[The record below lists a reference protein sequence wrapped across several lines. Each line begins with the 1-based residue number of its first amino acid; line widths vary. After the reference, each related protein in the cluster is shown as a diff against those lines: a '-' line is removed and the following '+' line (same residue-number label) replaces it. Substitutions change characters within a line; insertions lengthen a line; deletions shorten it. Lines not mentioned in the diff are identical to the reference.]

1 MHFCKTYFFTQ
12 NAFDKAENMNKQR
25 LSYHFFI
32 ALIAALCVIVGCK
45 SKKDLPAD
53 EPQQLVQDVTA
64 NEDSVEED
72 STNAQEIV
80 PIPPKKA
87 DELFDDFA
95 FTFMKN
101 KKFQKMRIKFPLP
114 YSVDGEK
121 QQITEK
127 QWQYDSMYSSYEM
140 YTLIFDSTKGEKAAK
155 DTTLHRV
162 VVEELNLDSQ
172 RAKSYDFRR
181 ENGEWRLTSLA
192 EGDMEHSENS
202 DFYSFYHKF
211 ATDEDFQLEHI
222 ASPLVYSTF
231 DDDEFKMVER
241 KIDPEEFVEHSPE
254 LPKSQITNILYGQ
267 SFKNSKMRILSLRA
281 PASGMECQMVF
292 KKIGKEWKLTRLDN

>member
-1 MHFCKTYFFTQ
+1 
-12 NAFDKAENMNKQR
+12 MNKQR